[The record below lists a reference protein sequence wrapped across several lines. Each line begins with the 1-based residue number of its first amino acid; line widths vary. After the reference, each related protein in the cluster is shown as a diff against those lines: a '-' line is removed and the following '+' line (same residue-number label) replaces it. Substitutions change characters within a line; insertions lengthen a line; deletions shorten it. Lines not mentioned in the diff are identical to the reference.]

1 MEWVVKTGSSVE
13 AALQAALAEL
23 GIQRGEAEFEVV
35 QEAQKGLFGFLGGQ
49 EAIVK
54 VRPIPQTASFASDFV
69 QEVTRQLGVTVDV
82 ETRRENGYVFCDVF
96 GKNVGLLIGR
106 RGQTLDA
113 LQYLVNVA
121 GSRHCPGHERVI
133 LDVEGYRSRRKEALE
148 RLAARVAD
156 RVRNTGR
163 RVRLEPMS
171 PHERKVIHV
180 ALQQEKGITTFS
192 EGEEPYRKVVIAPQ
206 D

>member
-1 MEWVVKTGSSVE
+1 M
-13 AALQAALAEL
+13 
-23 GIQRGEAEFEVV
+23 
-35 QEAQKGLFGFLGGQ
+35 
-49 EAIVK
+49 
-54 VRPIPQTASFASDFV
+54 

-163 RVRLEPMS
+163 RVRWGLMS

>member
-1 MEWVVKTGSSVE
+1 
-13 AALQAALAEL
+13 
-23 GIQRGEAEFEVV
+23 
-35 QEAQKGLFGFLGGQ
+35 
-49 EAIVK
+49 
-54 VRPIPQTASFASDFV
+54 
-69 QEVTRQLGVTVDV
+69 V

-121 GSRHCPGHERVI
+121 ASRHCPGHERVI

>member
-1 MEWVVKTGSSVE
+1 MPQHTGKRRFPACLRRPRNPCYVFPITLHGSRHVRIGLTLYWVIVHIQYRAVIFDAVRVRELRRERAVEMEWVVKTGSSVE

-96 GKNVGLLIGR
+96 GKNVGLLID

-121 GSRHCPGHERVI
+121 GSRHCPG
-133 LDVEGYRSRRKEALE
+133 
-148 RLAARVAD
+148 
-156 RVRNTGR
+156 
-163 RVRLEPMS
+163 MS
-171 PHERKVIHV
+171 E
-180 ALQQEKGITTFS
+180 
-192 EGEEPYRKVVIAPQ
+192 
-206 D
+206 